1 MGTKHHSLVVLGPG
15 QAISLDD
22 ATEMCNNSYSVKCVS
37 TTGVVMRIE
46 VKRWHERT
54 KNQTETWDEIEKI
67 NKINTDKFTQSLV
80 SKKKD

>member
-1 MGTKHHSLVVLGPG
+1 
-15 QAISLDD
+15 
-22 ATEMCNNSYSVKCVS
+22 
-37 TTGVVMRIE
+37 MRIE